1 MARNYIRDKDWMYV
15 GRAERMQSIF
25 VNGVSA
31 FMDFGLTNMSG
42 VPSRSKSRRL
52 LQRGDL
58 QRQVRERRR
67 ELESAVD
74 TQREDRQRQV
84 REPRRELES
93 AHVATAIPSI
103 GESTPVRDIDANQQT
118 PTQENDLQTTPPS
131 HSIPSGQSSG
141 QYLLHYLLVI
151 NVLFAKKC
159 LHNASISYIILKDF
173 FTSSHTQCRY
183 TAVYLQIHSRYTLL
197 CICSRYTANGTHE
210 IHSRYTLL
218 CICSVYLLQIHCC
231 VSAVYLQIHSRY
243 TLLCIYSRYTARYT
257 AVCICCVSADT
268 QQIHTA
274 VYLQQIHS

>member
-1 MARNYIRDKDWMYV
+1 
-15 GRAERMQSIF
+15 
-25 VNGVSA
+25 
-31 FMDFGLTNMSG
+31 MSG

-173 FTSSHTQCRY
+173 FTSSRNISIPILSCNHLTHTCAPVKNFVMGRY
-183 TAVYLQIHSRYTLL
+183 TAVYLQ
-197 CICSRYTANGTHE
+197 
-210 IHSRYTLL
+210 
-218 CICSVYLLQIHCC
+218 QIHTADTQQC
-231 VSAVYLQIHSRY
+231 VSAVYLQIH
-243 TLLCIYSRYTARYT
+243 
-257 AVCICCVSADT
+257 CCVSAADT
-268 QQIHTA
+268 HCCVSAADTVTYMQFDFIS
-274 VYLQQIHS
+274 VSYL

>member
-1 MARNYIRDKDWMYV
+1 
-15 GRAERMQSIF
+15 
-25 VNGVSA
+25 
-31 FMDFGLTNMSG
+31 MSG

-173 FTSSHTQCRY
+173 FTSSREMSPSNIL
-183 TAVYLQIHSRYTLL
+183 A
-197 CICSRYTANGTHE
+197 
-210 IHSRYTLL
+210 
-218 CICSVYLLQIHCC
+218 
-231 VSAVYLQIHSRY
+231 SALIRFV
-243 TLLCIYSRYTARYT
+243 
-257 AVCICCVSADT
+257 VCIESTPDVSNGSYKSPCMFPV
-268 QQIHTA
+268 ICMGCKW
-274 VYLQQIHS
+274 LNI